1 MGLFKPWVLGEIMAY
16 KKYNAKK
23 ATFDGIT
30 FDSKAEMNR
39 YCELK
44 LMEKAKEISH
54 LILQPEFLLL
64 EGFRY
69 KGKKIQSMKYIADF
83 QYIEKDGTEVVED
96 VKGFK
101 TKEYNIKKKLFLHKY
116 GDRFDFREIT

>member
-1 MGLFKPWVLGEIMAY
+1 MAY

-116 GDRFDFREIT
+116 GERFDFREVT

>member
-1 MGLFKPWVLGEIMAY
+1 MGLFKPWVLGEMMAY

-54 LILQPEFLLL
+54 LTLQPEFLLL

-116 GDRFDFREIT
+116 GERFDFREIT

>member
-1 MGLFKPWVLGEIMAY
+1 MAY
-16 KKYNAKK
+16 NKYKTKKTIIDNIK
-23 ATFDGIT
+23 
-30 FDSKAEMNR
+30 FDSKKEANR

-44 LMEKAKEISH
+44 LLEKAKEISH

>member
-44 LMEKAKEISH
+44 LLEKTKEISH

-116 GDRFDFREIT
+116 GERFDFREIT

>member
-1 MGLFKPWVLGEIMAY
+1 
-16 KKYNAKK
+16 
-23 ATFDGIT
+23 
-30 FDSKAEMNR
+30 MN
-39 YCELK
+39 
-44 LMEKAKEISH
+44 
-54 LILQPEFLLL
+54 
-64 EGFRY
+64 
-69 KGKKIQSMKYIADF
+69 YIADF

>member
-1 MGLFKPWVLGEIMAY
+1 MAY
-16 KKYNAKK
+16 NKYKAKK
-23 ATFDGIT
+23 TEIDGIK
-30 FDSKAEMNR
+30 FDSKREMNR

-44 LMEKAKEISH
+44 LLEKAKEISN
-54 LILQPEFLLL
+54 LQLQPKFLLID
-64 EGFRY
+64 GFKY
-69 KGKKIQSMKYIADF
+69 KGKKIQAMNYIADF